1 MVETM
6 EGVRNIK
13 SLTMDEL
20 TGVIKAFPWFG
31 AARVELCERMSKMGG
46 GEWGKEQYA
55 DAALYVASR
64 TIVSDI
70 VRSSRKNDY
79 SDKDVQ
85 TLLKRFIAPEQRPV
99 SEALSGEQSGA
110 GEVRPRFAA
119 AENRL
124 TPAATPEENGST
136 GLIPKPYR
144 RTVRVAGADFFSSD
158 EYEGVKVDEDNYF
171 SKFKVARSE
180 EGDSRGWEDPELGFC
195 TETLAW
201 IYAEQGYREEAK
213 KIYSRLMLRY
223 PEKITY
229 FASLIEKLDEEI
241 KK

>member
-31 AARVELCERMSKMGG
+31 AARIELCERMSKMGG

-64 TIVSDI
+64 TIISDI

-85 TLLKRFIAPEQRPV
+85 TLLKRFIAPEPAPEPV
-99 SEALSGEQSGA
+99 ADAQEPGTGSGSLRSAPYPGK
-110 GEVRPRFAA
+110 GSPGPV
-119 AENRL
+119 
-124 TPAATPEENGST
+124 PAPMRT
-136 GLIPKPYR
+136 YR

>member
-64 TIVSDI
+64 TIVSNI

-85 TLLKRFIAPEQRPV
+85 TLLKRFIAPEPAPEPV
-99 SEALSGEQSGA
+99 ADAQEPGTGSGSLRSAPYPGK
-110 GEVRPRFAA
+110 GSPGPV
-119 AENRL
+119 
-124 TPAATPEENGST
+124 PAPMRT
-136 GLIPKPYR
+136 YR

-180 EGDSRGWEDPELGFC
+180 EGDSRGWDDPELGFC

>member
-13 SLTMDEL
+13 SLTMNEL

-64 TIVSDI
+64 TIVSNI

-85 TLLKRFIAPEQRPV
+85 TLLKRFIAPEPAPEPV
-99 SEALSGEQSGA
+99 ADAQEPGTGSGSLRSAPYPGK
-110 GEVRPRFAA
+110 GSPGPV
-119 AENRL
+119 
-124 TPAATPEENGST
+124 PAPMRT
-136 GLIPKPYR
+136 YR

-180 EGDSRGWEDPELGFC
+180 EGDSRGWDDPELGFC

>member
-6 EGVRNIK
+6 EGARNIK
-13 SLTMDEL
+13 YLTMNEL

-85 TLLKRFIAPEQRPV
+85 TLLKRFIAPEPAPEPV
-99 SEALSGEQSGA
+99 ADAQEPGTGSGSLRSAPYPGK
-110 GEVRPRFAA
+110 GSPGPV
-119 AENRL
+119 
-124 TPAATPEENGST
+124 PAPMRT
-136 GLIPKPYR
+136 YR

-180 EGDSRGWEDPELGFC
+180 EGDSRGWDDPELGFC

>member
-13 SLTMDEL
+13 SLTMNEL
-20 TGVIKAFPWFG
+20 TEVIKAFPWFG

-64 TIVSDI
+64 TIVSSI

-85 TLLKRFIAPEQRPV
+85 TLLKRFIAPEPAPEPV
-99 SEALSGEQSGA
+99 ADAQEPGTGSGSLRSAPYPGK
-110 GEVRPRFAA
+110 GSPGPV
-119 AENRL
+119 
-124 TPAATPEENGST
+124 PAPMRT
-136 GLIPKPYR
+136 YR

-180 EGDSRGWEDPELGFC
+180 ESDSRGWEDPELGFC

>member
-1 MVETM
+1 MWLNGKVM
-6 EGVRNIK
+6 EAVGNLK

-20 TGVIKAFPWFG
+20 ASVIKNWPWFG
-31 AARVELCERMSKMGG
+31 AARRELCERMSKMGG
-46 GEWGKEQYA
+46 SEWGKEQYA
-55 DAALYVASR
+55 DAAMYIASR

-70 VRSSRKNDY
+70 VRSSRKEDY

-85 TLLKRFIAPEQRPV
+85 TLLKRFIV
-99 SEALSGEQSGA
+99 
-110 GEVRPRFAA
+110 
-119 AENRL
+119 
-124 TPAATPEENGST
+124 PAAKPEENSST
-136 GLIPKPYR
+136 VSIPKPYR

-180 EGDSRGWEDPELGFC
+180 ESDSRGWEDPELGFC

-201 IYAEQGYREEAK
+201 IYADQGYYAEAK

-223 PEKITY
+223 PEKIAY
-229 FASLIEKLDEEI
+229 FATLIEKLDEEI

>member
-6 EGVRNIK
+6 EGARNIK
-13 SLTMDEL
+13 YLTMNEL

-64 TIVSDI
+64 TIVSNI

-85 TLLKRFIAPEQRPV
+85 TLLKRFIAPEPAPEPV
-99 SEALSGEQSGA
+99 ADAQEPGTGSGSLRSAPYPGK
-110 GEVRPRFAA
+110 GSPGPV
-119 AENRL
+119 
-124 TPAATPEENGST
+124 PAPMRT
-136 GLIPKPYR
+136 YR

>member
-31 AARVELCERMSKMGG
+31 AARIELCERMSKMGG

-85 TLLKRFIAPEQRPV
+85 TLLKRFIAPEPAPEPV
-99 SEALSGEQSGA
+99 ADAQEPGTGSGSLRSAPYPGK
-110 GEVRPRFAA
+110 GSPGPV
-119 AENRL
+119 
-124 TPAATPEENGST
+124 PAPMRT
-136 GLIPKPYR
+136 YR

>member
-1 MVETM
+1 M
-6 EGVRNIK
+6 
-13 SLTMDEL
+13 
-20 TGVIKAFPWFG
+20 
-31 AARVELCERMSKMGG
+31 
-46 GEWGKEQYA
+46 
-55 DAALYVASR
+55 R
-64 TIVSDI
+64 T
-70 VRSSRKNDY
+70 
-79 SDKDVQ
+79 
-85 TLLKRFIAPEQRPV
+85 
-99 SEALSGEQSGA
+99 
-110 GEVRPRFAA
+110 
-119 AENRL
+119 
-124 TPAATPEENGST
+124 
-136 GLIPKPYR
+136 YR

-180 EGDSRGWEDPELGFC
+180 ESDSRGWEDPELGFC